1 LCPVGAEVV
10 TLAHEPLVDGHVGRV
25 RHVLPDPPGV
35 PPAERAALPLRNGL
49 VTLKKRSSDVT
60 TRVSTFERDLFRNL
74 RSLTNAS
81 SFVQGV
87 KKCFNNGTPHLMS
100 ARL

>member
-60 TRVSTFERDLFRNL
+60 TRVSTFERDLSPARETNFCSGTCEAL
-74 RSLTNAS
+74 LT
-81 SFVQGV
+81 
-87 KKCFNNGTPHLMS
+87 L
-100 ARL
+100 ARLCRE